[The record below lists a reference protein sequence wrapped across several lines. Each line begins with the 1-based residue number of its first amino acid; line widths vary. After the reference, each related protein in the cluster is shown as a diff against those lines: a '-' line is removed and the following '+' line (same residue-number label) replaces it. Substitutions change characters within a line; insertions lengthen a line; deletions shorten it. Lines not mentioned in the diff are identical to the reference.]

1 MVGRTSSGPNRR
13 AIPPSTRL
21 RQDGRR
27 RGTDAPALRNRSSQ
41 NAMWTS
47 SIAARL
53 AYTLASRGSASAD
66 AIARYSAALSTSSC
80 QFSRYRGISARPL
93 MSPSPRGPLEASRV
107 TVTAHESFIQGP
119 APGAAAVSNIGH
131 FHPAPAGS
139 RSVAWATPVTFSDAR
154 RRMPR
159 RTPRAAPAASRSA
172 TSPPPSTRAG
182 SSDLAGRIFGPA
194 GRTFGPSDFGYNH
207 APVTILWDTYRSAL
221 GSIAQAV
228 GRTPLVTLNRVT
240 AGLTPPIHVKLE
252 WYGATGSLKDR
263 IYLHMFDRAEAR
275 GDLRPGM
282 RVLECST
289 GNAGIA
295 CAFVAAVK
303 GYRCTIV
310 MPEGMSEERKKIM
323 RAYGADLVFTPGGES
338 DVDLSLRR
346 LEEIR
351 AGDRTGYWVPGQFDN
366 ADNVEA
372 HYRTTGP
379 ELWEQAGGIVG
390 AFVASQGSGGTLTGV
405 GRYLRE
411 RDTRVRLYAV
421 EPEECALLARRE
433 WGPHG
438 IEGIGDGVIPE
449 NLDVAILS
457 GVITAATEESLA
469 MARRL
474 AAEEGIFCGISTGCN
489 VAAAL
494 KLARHRPDLP
504 SIVTMVNDTGQ
515 RYFTTGLCG
524 EAKHVDVPA
533 RDHPMDARTRE
544 ALDRYQ
550 AGWELLR

>member
-1 MVGRTSSGPNRR
+1 M
-13 AIPPSTRL
+13 
-21 RQDGRR
+21 
-27 RGTDAPALRNRSSQ
+27 
-41 NAMWTS
+41 
-47 SIAARL
+47 
-53 AYTLASRGSASAD
+53 
-66 AIARYSAALSTSSC
+66 
-80 QFSRYRGISARPL
+80 
-93 MSPSPRGPLEASRV
+93 
-107 TVTAHESFIQGP
+107 
-119 APGAAAVSNIGH
+119 
-131 FHPAPAGS
+131 
-139 RSVAWATPVTFSDAR
+139 
-154 RRMPR
+154 
-159 RTPRAAPAASRSA
+159 
-172 TSPPPSTRAG
+172 
-182 SSDLAGRIFGPA
+182 
-194 GRTFGPSDFGYNH
+194 
-207 APVTILWDTYRSAL
+207 TILWDAYRSAL

-240 AGLTPPIHVKLE
+240 GGVTPPIHLKLE
-252 WYGATGSLKDR
+252 WYSATGSLKDR
-263 IYLHMFDRAEAR
+263 IYLHMFERAEAR

-310 MPEGMSEERKKIM
+310 MPEGMSDERKKIM
-323 RAYGADLVFTPGGES
+323 RAYGADLVFTQGGES
-338 DVDLSLRR
+338 DVDLSLQR

-366 ADNVEA
+366 ADNIEA

-379 ELWEQAGGIVG
+379 EIWEQAGGIVG

-405 GRYLRE
+405 GRFLRE
-411 RDTRVRLYAV
+411 HDTRVRLYAV

-438 IEGIGDGVIPE
+438 IEGIGDGFIPE

-457 GVITAATEESLA
+457 GVITTTTDESLV

-504 SIVTMVNDTGQ
+504 SIVTMANDTGQ
-515 RYFTTGLCG
+515 RYFTTALCG
-524 EAKHVDVPA
+524 EDKKVDVPE
-533 RDHPMDARTRE
+533 REHPMDPRTRRE
-544 ALDRYQ
+544 LDQYQ
-550 AGWELLR
+550 PKWEILA